1 MTLAF
6 AASAGQPAVGSGGEM
21 RRVGMQESP
30 HQQNELLT
38 VHAAA
43 PPAPFRDCQSFA
55 VFAWLVLCWWVVG
68 GGPPKA
74 ECMRAAAAAAA
85 ARVAARCGVH
95 LAQSRVEQVK
105 KIKKRCWAE
114 QYDQRYM

>member
-85 ARVAARCGVH
+85 ARVAAVFI
-95 LAQSRVEQVK
+95 LLRVESSKSK
-105 KIKKRCWAE
+105 KSRNGAGRE
-114 QYDQRYM
+114 QYDQR